1 MSSIYFS
8 NNKERDI
15 TKKDIEI
22 VVARYNENLNWL
34 NHYFKFITVYNKGNS
49 RLCDKDIKLDNIGRE
64 SHTYLTHI
72 IDNWDNLSEKT
83 FFCQGYINDHATWP
97 IYKYLFNNRHLTIN
111 LDCHQSTCY
120 QFWGHLIINDPKYLN
135 SISYSPY
142 TFGQWWD
149 KYVKKK
155 KPFPNDFKWGSGAIF
170 SVSKSL
176 IKENSLEYYQNL
188 RDSLRNCQNP
198 EEGHYFERSWF
209 YIFNQGVVTR

>member
-1 MSSIYFS
+1 MSFKNLTNS
-8 NNKERDI
+8 KERKY

-34 NHYFKFITVYNKGNS
+34 NHYFEFITVYNKGS
-49 RLCDKDIKLDNIGRE
+49 SSPGDEDIKLDNVGRE

-83 FFCQGYINDHATWP
+83 FFCQGHINDHSTWP
-97 IYKYLFNNRHLTIN
+97 IYKYLFNNRHLNIN

-120 QFWGHLIINDPKYLN
+120 QFWGHLIINNPKYLN

-149 KYVKKK
+149 KFVKKP
-155 KPFPNDFKWGSGAIF
+155 KPSPKDFKWGSGAIF

-176 IKENSLEYYQNL
+176 IKQNSLKYYQNL
-188 RDSLRNCQNP
+188 RESLRNCQNP

-209 YIFNQGVVTR
+209 YIFNQGIVTM